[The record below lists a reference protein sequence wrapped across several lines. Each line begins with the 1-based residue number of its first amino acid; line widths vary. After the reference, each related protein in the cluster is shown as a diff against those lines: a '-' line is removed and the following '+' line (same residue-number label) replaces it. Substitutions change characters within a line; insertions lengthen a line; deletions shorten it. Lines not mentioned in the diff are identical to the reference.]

1 MDVVK
6 RIDELKKIIDNGKF
20 ETKYAGFSKVEVLLS
35 QHVLT
40 VCENIQ
46 EYGKYIAAKIT
57 FAYSDPKTGISTL
70 SETVIAKAGTPL
82 NEIKEKAFLSVIGS
96 KENIRESAL
105 TKTEVEN
112 TVKDTEDSEEKD
124 NVKNTE
130 NTEEITEETSTADVT
145 ETTEKMSETKKDNI
159 TEEKEEKEDND
170 VRDVTD
176 SAKEDIED
184 VLTDNASEM
193 FNKSL
198 PKDPLNEDFTGYE
211 KTEDDV
217 NGNVQNQEETEKET
231 SEKKTVAVETE
242 KETNI
247 TKSDVTETSKKEENE
262 KAKEIS
268 DYKPKELD
276 SIQKGEIDVLVK
288 HLSAN
293 KEDRKEVVKKFFQ
306 RLNYEKGLKKE
317 NAEEIT
323 EILVKESQ
331 RLANRYTE
339 ETVNLMFDEA
349 YKGLIPEETSENLLI
364 NIGNLKI
371 LAAATALAIT
381 EIVIHEMRWL

>member
-6 RIDELKKIIDNGKF
+6 RIEELKKIIDNGKF

-46 EYGKYIAAKIT
+46 GYGKDIAAKIT

-70 SETVIAKAGTPL
+70 SEMVIAKAGTPL
-82 NEIKEKAFLSVIGS
+82 QEIKEKAFLSVIGAL
-96 KENIRESAL
+96 KENPDVTAE
-105 TKTEVEN
+105 TKKEVEEPIQE
-112 TVKDTEDSEEKD
+112 TV
-124 NVKNTE
+124 
-130 NTEEITEETSTADVT
+130 EETVT
-145 ETTEKMSETKKDNI
+145 ETEEQTIIDDSENNEIK
-159 TEEKEEKEDND
+159 
-170 VRDVTD
+170 DVTD
-176 SAKEDIED
+176 SAKEEVEDNKNTENIED
-184 VLTDNASEM
+184 IITDNASEI
-193 FNKSL
+193 FDNKTL
-198 PKDPLNEDFTGYE
+198 PKNPLNEDFTGYE
-211 KTEDDV
+211 KTEDNV
-217 NGNVQNQEETEKET
+217 NDNVQNKEETKKET
-231 SEKKTVAVETE
+231 SDEKNVAVENQ
-242 KETNI
+242 KETHNI
-247 TKSDVTETSKKEENE
+247 KSDVTETSKKEENE
-262 KAKEIS
+262 NAKEIS

-293 KEDRKEVVKKFFQ
+293 KDDRKEVVKKFFQ

-349 YKGLIPEETSENLLI
+349 YRGLIPEETSENLLI

>member
-46 EYGKYIAAKIT
+46 EYGKDIAAKIT

-70 SETVIAKAGTPL
+70 SEMVIAKAGTPL
-82 NEIKEKAFLSVIGS
+82 QEIKEKAFLSVIGAL
-96 KENIRESAL
+96 KENPDVTAE
-105 TKTEVEN
+105 TKKE
-112 TVKDTEDSEEKD
+112 
-124 NVKNTE
+124 
-130 NTEEITEETSTADVT
+130 TEEPIQETVEETVT
-145 ETTEKMSETKKDNI
+145 ETEEQTIIDNSENNEIK
-159 TEEKEEKEDND
+159 
-170 VRDVTD
+170 DVTD
-176 SAKEDIED
+176 SAKEEVENNENIED

-193 FNKSL
+193 FDNKVL

-211 KTEDDV
+211 KTEDNV
-217 NGNVQNQEETEKET
+217 NDNVQNKETSDEKNVDDKTEKEINNT
-231 SEKKTVAVETE
+231 P
-242 KETNI
+242 
-247 TKSDVTETSKKEENE
+247 SDVTETSKKEENE
-262 KAKEIS
+262 NTKEIS

-293 KEDRKEVVKKFFQ
+293 KDDRKEVVKKFFQ

-349 YKGLIPEETSENLLI
+349 YRGLIPEETSENLLI

>member
-46 EYGKYIAAKIT
+46 EYGKDIAAKIT

-70 SETVIAKAGTPL
+70 SEMVIAKAGTPL
-82 NEIKEKAFLSVIGS
+82 QEIKEKAFLSVIGAL
-96 KENIRESAL
+96 KENPDVTAE
-105 TKTEVEN
+105 TKKE
-112 TVKDTEDSEEKD
+112 
-124 NVKNTE
+124 
-130 NTEEITEETSTADVT
+130 TEEPIQETVEETVT
-145 ETTEKMSETKKDNI
+145 ETEEQTIIDDSENNEIK
-159 TEEKEEKEDND
+159 
-170 VRDVTD
+170 DVTD
-176 SAKEDIED
+176 SAKEEVENNENIED

-193 FNKSL
+193 FDNKVL

-211 KTEDDV
+211 KTEDNV
-217 NGNVQNQEETEKET
+217 NDNVQNKETSDEKNVDDKTEKEINNT
-231 SEKKTVAVETE
+231 P
-242 KETNI
+242 
-247 TKSDVTETSKKEENE
+247 SDVTETSKKEENE
-262 KAKEIS
+262 NTKEIS

-293 KEDRKEVVKKFFQ
+293 KDDRKEVVKKFFQ

>member
-20 ETKYAGFSKVEVLLS
+20 ETKYDGFSKVEVLLS

-46 EYGKYIAAKIT
+46 EYGKDIAAKIT

-96 KENIRESAL
+96 KENIRETVS

-112 TVKDTEDSEEKD
+112 TVKDSEDTEEKD
-124 NVKNTE
+124 NIKTTGNTE
-130 NTEEITEETSTADVT
+130 KITEEMPTEDVT
-145 ETTEKMSETKKDNI
+145 ETTKKTSETKKDNI
-159 TEEKEEKEDND
+159 IEEKEDND

-176 SAKEDIED
+176 SAKEDVED

-193 FNKSL
+193 FNKTL

-217 NGNVQNQEETEKET
+217 NDNVQNQEETKKET

-242 KETNI
+242 KETNN

-349 YKGLIPEETSENLLI
+349 YKRLIPEETSENLLI

>member
-46 EYGKYIAAKIT
+46 EYGKDIAAKIT
-57 FAYSDPKTGISTL
+57 FAYSDPKTGISKL
-70 SETVIAKAGTPL
+70 SEMVIAKAGTPL
-82 NEIKEKAFLSVIGS
+82 NEIKEQAFLSVIGAL
-96 KENIRESAL
+96 KENTDITS
-105 TKTEVEN
+105 EN
-112 TVKDTEDSEEKD
+112 TNKNISEENKT
-124 NVKNTE
+124 VESEKETE
-130 NTEEITEETSTADVT
+130 KPIQETVEETITETEEQTIIDN
-145 ETTEKMSETKKDNI
+145 SENNEIK
-159 TEEKEEKEDND
+159 
-170 VRDVTD
+170 DVTD
-176 SAKEDIED
+176 SAKEEVENIEDVEDIED

-193 FNKSL
+193 FDNKVL

-211 KTEDDV
+211 KTEDNV
-217 NGNVQNQEETEKET
+217 NDNVQNKETSDEKNVDDKTEKEINNT
-231 SEKKTVAVETE
+231 P
-242 KETNI
+242 
-247 TKSDVTETSKKEENE
+247 SDVTETSKKEENE
-262 KAKEIS
+262 NTKEIL

-293 KEDRKEVVKKFFQ
+293 KDDRKEVVKKFFQ

>member
-46 EYGKYIAAKIT
+46 EYGKDIAAKIT

-112 TVKDTEDSEEKD
+112 TVKDIEDSEEKD

-130 NTEEITEETSTADVT
+130 NTEEITEKTSTADVT
-145 ETTEKMSETKKDNI
+145 ETTEKISETKKDNI
-159 TEEKEEKEDND
+159 TEEKEDND

-176 SAKEDIED
+176 SAKEDVED

-211 KTEDDV
+211 KSEDDV
-217 NGNVQNQEETEKET
+217 NGNVQNQEETKKEN

-247 TKSDVTETSKKEENE
+247 TKSNVTETSKKEENE

>member
-46 EYGKYIAAKIT
+46 EYGKDIAAKIT

-70 SETVIAKAGTPL
+70 SEMVIAKAGTPL
-82 NEIKEKAFLSVIGS
+82 QEIKEKAFLSVIGAL
-96 KENIRESAL
+96 KENPDVTAE
-105 TKTEVEN
+105 TKKE
-112 TVKDTEDSEEKD
+112 
-124 NVKNTE
+124 
-130 NTEEITEETSTADVT
+130 TEEPIQETVEETVT
-145 ETTEKMSETKKDNI
+145 ETEEQTIIDDSENNEIK
-159 TEEKEEKEDND
+159 
-170 VRDVTD
+170 DVTD
-176 SAKEDIED
+176 SAKEEVENNENIED

-193 FNKSL
+193 FDNKVL

-211 KTEDDV
+211 KTEDNV
-217 NGNVQNQEETEKET
+217 NDNVQNKETSDEKNVDDKTEKEINNT
-231 SEKKTVAVETE
+231 P
-242 KETNI
+242 
-247 TKSDVTETSKKEENE
+247 SDVTETSKKEENE
-262 KAKEIS
+262 NTKEIS

-293 KEDRKEVVKKFFQ
+293 KDYRKEVVKKFFQ

>member
-46 EYGKYIAAKIT
+46 GYGKDIAAKIT

-70 SETVIAKAGTPL
+70 SEMVIAKAGTPL
-82 NEIKEKAFLSVIGS
+82 NEIKEQAFLSVIGTL
-96 KENIRESAL
+96 KENTDITSENTNKNIEENKTVESEK
-105 TKTEVEN
+105 KTEKPIQE
-112 TVKDTEDSEEKD
+112 TV
-124 NVKNTE
+124 
-130 NTEEITEETSTADVT
+130 EETVT
-145 ETTEKMSETKKDNI
+145 ETEEQTIIDDSENNEIK
-159 TEEKEEKEDND
+159 
-170 VRDVTD
+170 DVTD
-176 SAKEDIED
+176 SAKEEFEDNKNDVEDIED

-193 FNKSL
+193 FDNKVL

-211 KTEDDV
+211 KTEDNV
-217 NGNVQNQEETEKET
+217 NDNVQNKEEAKKETSNEKNVDDKTEKEINNT
-231 SEKKTVAVETE
+231 P
-242 KETNI
+242 
-247 TKSDVTETSKKEENE
+247 SDVTETSKKEENE
-262 KAKEIS
+262 NAKEIS

-293 KEDRKEVVKKFFQ
+293 KDDRKEVVKKFFQ

-349 YKGLIPEETSENLLI
+349 YRGLIPEETSENLLI

>member
-46 EYGKYIAAKIT
+46 EYGKDIAAKIT

-70 SETVIAKAGTPL
+70 SEMVIAKAGTPL
-82 NEIKEKAFLSVIGS
+82 QEIKEKAFLSVIGAL
-96 KENIRESAL
+96 KENPDVTVE
-105 TKTEVEN
+105 TKKEVEEPIQETVEETVTETEEQTIIDDSENNEIKDITDSTKEEVEN
-112 TVKDTEDSEEKD
+112 NENIED
-124 NVKNTE
+124 V
-130 NTEEITEETSTADVT
+130 
-145 ETTEKMSETKKDNI
+145 
-159 TEEKEEKEDND
+159 
-170 VRDVTD
+170 
-176 SAKEDIED
+176 EDIED

-193 FNKSL
+193 FDNKVL

-211 KTEDDV
+211 KTEDNV
-217 NGNVQNQEETEKET
+217 NDNVQNKEEAKKETSNEKNVDDKTEKEINNT
-231 SEKKTVAVETE
+231 P
-242 KETNI
+242 
-247 TKSDVTETSKKEENE
+247 SDVTETSKKEENE
-262 KAKEIS
+262 NAKEIS

-293 KEDRKEVVKKFFQ
+293 KDDRKEVVKKFFQ

-349 YKGLIPEETSENLLI
+349 YRGLIPEETSENLLI

>member
-46 EYGKYIAAKIT
+46 GYGKDIAAKIT

-96 KENIRESAL
+96 KENIREIAL

-124 NVKNTE
+124 NIKTTD
-130 NTEEITEETSTADVT
+130 NTEEIPTADVT

-159 TEEKEEKEDND
+159 IEEKEDND

-176 SAKEDIED
+176 SAKEDVED

-211 KTEDDV
+211 KSEDDV

-231 SEKKTVAVETE
+231 SEKKNVAVETE
-242 KETNI
+242 KETNN

-306 RLNYEKGLKKE
+306 RLKYEKGLKKE

>member
-46 EYGKYIAAKIT
+46 GYGKDIAAKIT

-70 SETVIAKAGTPL
+70 SEMVIAKAGTPL
-82 NEIKEKAFLSVIGS
+82 QEIKEKAFLSVIGAL
-96 KENIRESAL
+96 KENPDVTS
-105 TKTEVEN
+105 EN
-112 TVKDTEDSEEKD
+112 TNKNISEENKTAET
-124 NVKNTE
+124 KKE
-130 NTEEITEETSTADVT
+130 TEEPIQETVEETVT
-145 ETTEKMSETKKDNI
+145 ETEEQTIIDDSENNEIK
-159 TEEKEEKEDND
+159 
-170 VRDVTD
+170 DVTD
-176 SAKEDIED
+176 SAKEEFEDNKNDVEDIED

-193 FNKSL
+193 FDNKVL

-211 KTEDDV
+211 KTED
-217 NGNVQNQEETEKET
+217 NGNDNIKTKEVTKKETSDEKNVDDKTEKEINNT
-231 SEKKTVAVETE
+231 P
-242 KETNI
+242 
-247 TKSDVTETSKKEENE
+247 SDVTETSKKEENE

-293 KEDRKEVVKKFFQ
+293 KDDRKEVVKKFFQ

>member
-46 EYGKYIAAKIT
+46 GYGKDIAAKIT

-70 SETVIAKAGTPL
+70 SEMVIAKAGTPL
-82 NEIKEKAFLSVIGS
+82 QEIKEKAFLSVIGAL
-96 KENIRESAL
+96 KENPDVTS
-105 TKTEVEN
+105 EN
-112 TVKDTEDSEEKD
+112 TNKNISEENKTAET
-124 NVKNTE
+124 KKE
-130 NTEEITEETSTADVT
+130 TEEPIQETVEETVT
-145 ETTEKMSETKKDNI
+145 ETEEQTIIDNSENNEIK
-159 TEEKEEKEDND
+159 
-170 VRDVTD
+170 DVTD
-176 SAKEDIED
+176 SAKEEVENNENIEDVEDIED

-193 FNKSL
+193 FDNKTL
-198 PKDPLNEDFTGYE
+198 PKNPLNEDFTGYE
-211 KTEDDV
+211 KTEDNV
-217 NGNVQNQEETEKET
+217 NDNVQNKEETKKET
-231 SEKKTVAVETE
+231 SDEKNVDDKIE
-242 KETNI
+242 KEINNI
-247 TKSDVTETSKKEENE
+247 SSDVTETSKKEENE
-262 KAKEIS
+262 NTKEIS

-293 KEDRKEVVKKFFQ
+293 KDDRKEVAKKFFQ

>member
-1 MDVVK
+1 MDIVK
-6 RIDELKKIIDNGKF
+6 RIDDLKKIIDNGKF

-46 EYGKYIAAKIT
+46 EYGKDIAAKIT

-70 SETVIAKAGTPL
+70 SEMVIAKAGTPL
-82 NEIKEKAFLSVIGS
+82 QEIKEKAFLSVIGAL
-96 KENIRESAL
+96 KEKPDVTS
-105 TKTEVEN
+105 EN
-112 TVKDTEDSEEKD
+112 TNKNISEENKTAET
-124 NVKNTE
+124 KKE
-130 NTEEITEETSTADVT
+130 TEEPIQETVEETVT
-145 ETTEKMSETKKDNI
+145 ETEEQTIIDNSENNEIK
-159 TEEKEEKEDND
+159 
-170 VRDVTD
+170 DVTD
-176 SAKEDIED
+176 SAKEEVENNENIEDVEDIED

-193 FNKSL
+193 FDNKTL
-198 PKDPLNEDFTGYE
+198 PKNPLNEDFTGYE
-211 KTEDDV
+211 KTEDNV
-217 NGNVQNQEETEKET
+217 NDNVQNKEETKKET
-231 SEKKTVAVETE
+231 SDEKNVDDKIE
-242 KETNI
+242 KEINNI
-247 TKSDVTETSKKEENE
+247 SSDVTETSKKEENE
-262 KAKEIS
+262 NTKEIS

-293 KEDRKEVVKKFFQ
+293 KDDRKEVVKKFFQ

>member
-40 VCENIQ
+40 VCEKIQ
-46 EYGKYIAAKIT
+46 EYGKDIAAKIT

-70 SETVIAKAGTPL
+70 SEMVIAKAGTPL
-82 NEIKEKAFLSVIGS
+82 QEIKEKAFLSVIGTL
-96 KENIRESAL
+96 KENTDITS
-105 TKTEVEN
+105 EN
-112 TVKDTEDSEEKD
+112 TNKNISEENKT
-124 NVKNTE
+124 VESEKETE
-130 NTEEITEETSTADVT
+130 KPIQETVEETVT
-145 ETTEKMSETKKDNI
+145 ETEEQTIIDNFENNEI
-159 TEEKEEKEDND
+159 K
-170 VRDVTD
+170 DVTD
-176 SAKEDIED
+176 SAKEEVENNENIEDVEDIED

-193 FNKSL
+193 FDNKVL

-211 KTEDDV
+211 KTEDNV
-217 NGNVQNQEETEKET
+217 NDNVQNKETSDEKNVDDKTEKEINNT
-231 SEKKTVAVETE
+231 P
-242 KETNI
+242 
-247 TKSDVTETSKKEENE
+247 SDVTETSKKEENE
-262 KAKEIS
+262 NTKEIS

-293 KEDRKEVVKKFFQ
+293 KDDRKEVVKKFFQ

>member
-40 VCENIQ
+40 VCESIQ
-46 EYGKYIAAKIT
+46 EYGKDIAAKIT

-70 SETVIAKAGTPL
+70 SEMVIAKAGTPL
-82 NEIKEKAFLSVIGS
+82 QEIKEKAFLSVIGAL
-96 KENIRESAL
+96 KENPDVTAE
-105 TKTEVEN
+105 TKKE
-112 TVKDTEDSEEKD
+112 
-124 NVKNTE
+124 
-130 NTEEITEETSTADVT
+130 TEEPIQETVEETVT
-145 ETTEKMSETKKDNI
+145 ETEEQTIIDNSENNEIK
-159 TEEKEEKEDND
+159 
-170 VRDVTD
+170 DVTD
-176 SAKEDIED
+176 SAKEEVEDNKNDVEDIED

-193 FNKSL
+193 FDNKVL

-211 KTEDDV
+211 KTED
-217 NGNVQNQEETEKET
+217 NGNDNIKTKEVTKKETSDEKNVDDKTEKEINNT
-231 SEKKTVAVETE
+231 P
-242 KETNI
+242 
-247 TKSDVTETSKKEENE
+247 SDVTETSKKEENE
-262 KAKEIS
+262 KVKEIS

-293 KEDRKEVVKKFFQ
+293 KDDRKEVVKKFFQ

-349 YKGLIPEETSENLLI
+349 YRGLIPEETSENLLI

>member
-20 ETKYAGFSKVEVLLS
+20 ETKYDGFSKVEVLLS

-46 EYGKYIAAKIT
+46 EYGKDIAAKIT

-96 KENIRESAL
+96 KENIRETAL

-124 NVKNTE
+124 NIKTTD
-130 NTEEITEETSTADVT
+130 NTEEIPTADVT

-159 TEEKEEKEDND
+159 IEEKEDND

-176 SAKEDIED
+176 SAKEDVED

-193 FNKSL
+193 FNKTL

-217 NGNVQNQEETEKET
+217 NGNVQNQEETKKET

-242 KETNI
+242 KETNN
-247 TKSDVTETSKKEENE
+247 TKSDVTKTSKKEENE
-262 KAKEIS
+262 KTKEIS

>member
-40 VCENIQ
+40 VCESIQ
-46 EYGKYIAAKIT
+46 EYGKDIAAKIT

-70 SETVIAKAGTPL
+70 SEMVIAKAGTPL
-82 NEIKEKAFLSVIGS
+82 NEIKENAFFSVIGAL
-96 KENIRESAL
+96 KENTDVNS
-105 TKTEVEN
+105 EN
-112 TVKDTEDSEEKD
+112 TNENISDKNKTPESEKETEKP
-124 NVKNTE
+124 
-130 NTEEITEETSTADVT
+130 IQETVDETVT
-145 ETTEKMSETKKDNI
+145 ETEEQTIIDDSENNEIK
-159 TEEKEEKEDND
+159 
-170 VRDVTD
+170 DVTD
-176 SAKEDIED
+176 SAKEEFEDNKNDVEDIED

-193 FNKSL
+193 FNKTL

-211 KTEDDV
+211 KTED
-217 NGNVQNQEETEKET
+217 NGNDNIKTKEVTKKET
-231 SEKKTVAVETE
+231 SDETNVDDNTE
-242 KETNI
+242 KETNN

-262 KAKEIS
+262 KTKEIS

-293 KEDRKEVVKKFFQ
+293 KDDRKEVVKKFFQ

>member
-46 EYGKYIAAKIT
+46 EYGKDIAAKIT

-70 SETVIAKAGTPL
+70 SEMVIAKAGTPL
-82 NEIKEKAFLSVIGS
+82 QEIKEKAFLSVIGAL
-96 KENIRESAL
+96 KENPDVTAE
-105 TKTEVEN
+105 TKKE
-112 TVKDTEDSEEKD
+112 
-124 NVKNTE
+124 
-130 NTEEITEETSTADVT
+130 TEEPIQETVEETVT
-145 ETTEKMSETKKDNI
+145 ETEEQTIIDNSENNEIK
-159 TEEKEEKEDND
+159 
-170 VRDVTD
+170 DVTD
-176 SAKEDIED
+176 SAKEEVENNENIED

-193 FNKSL
+193 FDNKVL

-211 KTEDDV
+211 KTEDNV
-217 NGNVQNQEETEKET
+217 NDNVQNKETSDEKNVDDKTEKEINNT
-231 SEKKTVAVETE
+231 P
-242 KETNI
+242 
-247 TKSDVTETSKKEENE
+247 SDVTETSKKEENE
-262 KAKEIS
+262 NTKEIS

-293 KEDRKEVVKKFFQ
+293 KDDRKEVVKKFFQ

>member
-35 QHVLT
+35 QHVLI
-40 VCENIQ
+40 VCETIQ
-46 EYGKYIAAKIT
+46 EYGKDIAAKIT

-70 SETVIAKAGTPL
+70 SEMVIAKAGTPL
-82 NEIKEKAFLSVIGS
+82 NEIKEQAFLSVIGAL
-96 KENIRESAL
+96 KENTDITS
-105 TKTEVEN
+105 KN
-112 TVKDTEDSEEKD
+112 TNKNISEENKT
-124 NVKNTE
+124 VESEKETE
-130 NTEEITEETSTADVT
+130 KPIQETVEETVT
-145 ETTEKMSETKKDNI
+145 ETEEQTIIDDSENNEIK
-159 TEEKEEKEDND
+159 
-170 VRDVTD
+170 DVTD
-176 SAKEDIED
+176 SAKEEVENIEDVEDIED

-193 FNKSL
+193 FDNKVL

-211 KTEDDV
+211 KTEDNV
-217 NGNVQNQEETEKET
+217 NDNDNVQNKEEPKKETSDEKNVDDKTEKEINNT
-231 SEKKTVAVETE
+231 P
-242 KETNI
+242 
-247 TKSDVTETSKKEENE
+247 SDVTETSKKEENE
-262 KAKEIS
+262 NTKEIS

-293 KEDRKEVVKKFFQ
+293 KDDRKEVVKKFFQ

>member
-46 EYGKYIAAKIT
+46 GYGKDIVAKIT

-70 SETVIAKAGTPL
+70 SEMVIAKAGTPL
-82 NEIKEKAFLSVIGS
+82 QEIKEKAFLSVIGAL
-96 KENIRESAL
+96 KENPDVTS
-105 TKTEVEN
+105 EN
-112 TVKDTEDSEEKD
+112 TNKNISEENKTAET
-124 NVKNTE
+124 KKE
-130 NTEEITEETSTADVT
+130 TEEPIQETVEETVT
-145 ETTEKMSETKKDNI
+145 ETEEQTIIDNSENNEIK
-159 TEEKEEKEDND
+159 
-170 VRDVTD
+170 DVTD
-176 SAKEDIED
+176 SAKEEVENNENIEDVEDIED

-193 FNKSL
+193 FDNKTL
-198 PKDPLNEDFTGYE
+198 PKNPLNEDFTGYE
-211 KTEDDV
+211 KTEDNV
-217 NGNVQNQEETEKET
+217 NDNVQNKEETKKET
-231 SEKKTVAVETE
+231 SDEKNVDDKIE
-242 KETNI
+242 KEINNI
-247 TKSDVTETSKKEENE
+247 SSDVTETSKKEENE
-262 KAKEIS
+262 NTKEIS

-293 KEDRKEVVKKFFQ
+293 KDDRKEVVKKFFQ
-306 RLNYEKGLKKE
+306 SLNYEKGLKKE

>member
-46 EYGKYIAAKIT
+46 GYGKDIAAKIT

-70 SETVIAKAGTPL
+70 SEMVIAKAGTPL
-82 NEIKEKAFLSVIGS
+82 QEIKEKAFLSVIGAL
-96 KENIRESAL
+96 KENPDVTS
-105 TKTEVEN
+105 EN
-112 TVKDTEDSEEKD
+112 TNKNISEENK
-124 NVKNTE
+124 
-130 NTEEITEETSTADVT
+130 TA
-145 ETTEKMSETKKDNI
+145 ETKKE
-159 TEEKEEKEDND
+159 TEEPIQETVEETETEEQTIIDNSENNEIK
-170 VRDVTD
+170 DVTD
-176 SAKEDIED
+176 SAKEEVENNENIEDVEDIED

-193 FNKSL
+193 FDNKTL
-198 PKDPLNEDFTGYE
+198 PKNPLNEDFTGYE
-211 KTEDDV
+211 KTEDNV
-217 NGNVQNQEETEKET
+217 NDNVQNKEETKKET
-231 SEKKTVAVETE
+231 SDEKNVDDKIE
-242 KETNI
+242 KEINNI
-247 TKSDVTETSKKEENE
+247 SSDVTETSKKEENE
-262 KAKEIS
+262 NTKEIS

-293 KEDRKEVVKKFFQ
+293 KDDRKEVVKKFFQ

>member
-40 VCENIQ
+40 VCESIQ
-46 EYGKYIAAKIT
+46 EYGKDIAAKIT
-57 FAYSDPKTGISTL
+57 FAYSDPKTGISKL
-70 SETVIAKAGTPL
+70 SETIIAKAGTPL
-82 NEIKEKAFLSVIGS
+82 QEIKEKAFLSVIGAL
-96 KENIRESAL
+96 KENPDVTAE
-105 TKTEVEN
+105 TKKE
-112 TVKDTEDSEEKD
+112 
-124 NVKNTE
+124 
-130 NTEEITEETSTADVT
+130 TEEPIQETVEETVT
-145 ETTEKMSETKKDNI
+145 ETEEQTIIDDSENNEIKDI
-159 TEEKEEKEDND
+159 
-170 VRDVTD
+170 TD
-176 SAKEDIED
+176 SAKEEVEDNKNTENIED
-184 VLTDNASEM
+184 IITDNASEM
-193 FNKSL
+193 FDNKVL

-211 KTEDDV
+211 KSEDDV
-217 NGNVQNQEETEKET
+217 NGNAQNQEVTKKETSDEKNVDDKTEKEINNT
-231 SEKKTVAVETE
+231 P
-242 KETNI
+242 
-247 TKSDVTETSKKEENE
+247 SDVTETSKKEENE
-262 KAKEIS
+262 NAKEIS

-293 KEDRKEVVKKFFQ
+293 KDDRKEVVKKFFQ

-349 YKGLIPEETSENLLI
+349 YRGLIPEETSENLLI

>member
-1 MDVVK
+1 MDIVK
-6 RIDELKKIIDNGKF
+6 RIDDLKKIIESGKF

-46 EYGKYIAAKIT
+46 GYGKDIAAKIT

-70 SETVIAKAGTPL
+70 SEMVIAKAGTPL
-82 NEIKEKAFLSVIGS
+82 QEIKEKAFLSVIGAL
-96 KENIRESAL
+96 KENPDVTS
-105 TKTEVEN
+105 EN
-112 TVKDTEDSEEKD
+112 TNKNISEENKTAETKKET
-124 NVKNTE
+124 VEPIQETV
-130 NTEEITEETSTADVT
+130 EETVT
-145 ETTEKMSETKKDNI
+145 ETEEQTIIDNSENNEIK
-159 TEEKEEKEDND
+159 
-170 VRDVTD
+170 DVTD
-176 SAKEDIED
+176 SAKEEVENNENIKDVEDII
-184 VLTDNASEM
+184 TDNASEI
-193 FNKSL
+193 FDNKVL

-211 KTEDDV
+211 KTEDNV
-217 NGNVQNQEETEKET
+217 NDNVQNKETSDEKNVDDKTEKEINNT
-231 SEKKTVAVETE
+231 P
-242 KETNI
+242 
-247 TKSDVTETSKKEENE
+247 SDVTETSKKEENE
-262 KAKEIS
+262 NTKEIS

-293 KEDRKEVVKKFFQ
+293 KDDRKEVVKKFFQ

-349 YKGLIPEETSENLLI
+349 YRGLIPEETSENLLI

>member
-40 VCENIQ
+40 VCEKIQ
-46 EYGKYIAAKIT
+46 EYGKDIAAKIT

-70 SETVIAKAGTPL
+70 SEMVIAKAGTPL
-82 NEIKEKAFLSVIGS
+82 NEIKEQAFLSVIGAL
-96 KENIRESAL
+96 KENTDITS
-105 TKTEVEN
+105 EN
-112 TVKDTEDSEEKD
+112 TNKNISEENKT
-124 NVKNTE
+124 VESEKETE
-130 NTEEITEETSTADVT
+130 KPIQETVEETVT
-145 ETTEKMSETKKDNI
+145 ETEEQTIIDDSENNEIK
-159 TEEKEEKEDND
+159 
-170 VRDVTD
+170 DVTD
-176 SAKEDIED
+176 SAKKEVENNENIEDVEDVED
-184 VLTDNASEM
+184 VLTNNASEM
-193 FNKSL
+193 FDNKVL

-211 KTEDDV
+211 KTED
-217 NGNVQNQEETEKET
+217 NGNDNIKTKEVTKKETSDEKNVDDNTEKEINNT
-231 SEKKTVAVETE
+231 P
-242 KETNI
+242 
-247 TKSDVTETSKKEENE
+247 SDVTETSKKEENE

-293 KEDRKEVVKKFFQ
+293 KDDRKEVVKKFFQ

>member
-46 EYGKYIAAKIT
+46 GYGKDIVAKIT

-70 SETVIAKAGTPL
+70 SEMVIAKAGTPL
-82 NEIKEKAFLSVIGS
+82 QEIKEKAFLSVIGAL
-96 KENIRESAL
+96 KENPDVTS
-105 TKTEVEN
+105 EN
-112 TVKDTEDSEEKD
+112 TNKNISEENKTAET
-124 NVKNTE
+124 KKE
-130 NTEEITEETSTADVT
+130 TEEPIQETVEETVT
-145 ETTEKMSETKKDNI
+145 ETEEQTIIDNSENNEIK
-159 TEEKEEKEDND
+159 
-170 VRDVTD
+170 DVTD
-176 SAKEDIED
+176 SAKEEVENNENIEDVEDIED

-193 FNKSL
+193 FDNKTL
-198 PKDPLNEDFTGYE
+198 PKNPLNEDFTGYE
-211 KTEDDV
+211 KTEDNV
-217 NGNVQNQEETEKET
+217 NDNVQNKEETKKET
-231 SEKKTVAVETE
+231 SDEKNVDDKIE
-242 KETNI
+242 KEINNI
-247 TKSDVTETSKKEENE
+247 SSDVTETSKKEENE
-262 KAKEIS
+262 NTKEIS

-293 KEDRKEVVKKFFQ
+293 KDDRKEVVKKFFQ

>member
-46 EYGKYIAAKIT
+46 GYGKDIAAKIT

-70 SETVIAKAGTPL
+70 SEMVIAKAGTPL
-82 NEIKEKAFLSVIGS
+82 NEIKEQAFLSVIGAL
-96 KENIRESAL
+96 KENTDITS
-105 TKTEVEN
+105 EN
-112 TVKDTEDSEEKD
+112 TNKNISEENKT
-124 NVKNTE
+124 VESEKETE
-130 NTEEITEETSTADVT
+130 KPIQETVEETVT
-145 ETTEKMSETKKDNI
+145 ETEEQTIIDDSENNEIK
-159 TEEKEEKEDND
+159 
-170 VRDVTD
+170 DVTD
-176 SAKEDIED
+176 SAKEEVENNENIEDVEDVEDIED

-193 FNKSL
+193 FDNKVL

-211 KTEDDV
+211 KTED
-217 NGNVQNQEETEKET
+217 NGNDNIKTKEVTKKET
-231 SEKKTVAVETE
+231 SDEKNVDDNTE
-242 KETNI
+242 KETNN

-293 KEDRKEVVKKFFQ
+293 KDDRKEVVKKFFQ

>member
-46 EYGKYIAAKIT
+46 EYGKDIAAKIT

-82 NEIKEKAFLSVIGS
+82 NEIKEQAFLSVIGS
-96 KENIRESAL
+96 KENIRETAL

-124 NVKNTE
+124 NIKTTGNTE
-130 NTEEITEETSTADVT
+130 KITEEMPTEDVT
-145 ETTEKMSETKKDNI
+145 ETTEKTSETKKDNI
-159 TEEKEEKEDND
+159 IEEKEDND

-176 SAKEDIED
+176 SAKEDVED

-211 KTEDDV
+211 KSEDDV
-217 NGNVQNQEETEKET
+217 NDNVQNQEETEKEN
-231 SEKKTVAVETE
+231 SEKKIVAVETE
-242 KETNI
+242 KETNN

>member
-46 EYGKYIAAKIT
+46 GYGKDIVAKIT

-70 SETVIAKAGTPL
+70 SEMVIAKAGTPL
-82 NEIKEKAFLSVIGS
+82 QEIKEKAFLSVIGAL
-96 KENIRESAL
+96 KENPDVTS
-105 TKTEVEN
+105 EN
-112 TVKDTEDSEEKD
+112 TNKNISEENKTAET
-124 NVKNTE
+124 KKE
-130 NTEEITEETSTADVT
+130 TEEPIQETVEETVT
-145 ETTEKMSETKKDNI
+145 ETAEQTIIDNSENNEIK
-159 TEEKEEKEDND
+159 
-170 VRDVTD
+170 DVTD
-176 SAKEDIED
+176 SAKEEVENNENIEDVEDIED

-193 FNKSL
+193 FDNKTL
-198 PKDPLNEDFTGYE
+198 PKNPLNEDFTGYE
-211 KTEDDV
+211 KTEDNV
-217 NGNVQNQEETEKET
+217 NDNVQNKEETKKET
-231 SEKKTVAVETE
+231 SDEKNVDDKIE
-242 KETNI
+242 KEINNI
-247 TKSDVTETSKKEENE
+247 SSDVTETSKKEENE
-262 KAKEIS
+262 NTKEIS

-293 KEDRKEVVKKFFQ
+293 KDDRKEVVKKFFQ

>member
-46 EYGKYIAAKIT
+46 EYGKDIAAKIT

-96 KENIRESAL
+96 KENIRETVS

-112 TVKDTEDSEEKD
+112 TVKDSEDTEEKD
-124 NVKNTE
+124 NIKTTGNTE
-130 NTEEITEETSTADVT
+130 KITEEMPTEDVT
-145 ETTEKMSETKKDNI
+145 ETTEKTSETKKDNI
-159 TEEKEEKEDND
+159 IEEKEDND

-176 SAKEDIED
+176 SAKEDVED

-211 KTEDDV
+211 KSEDDV

-231 SEKKTVAVETE
+231 SEKKNVAVETE
-242 KETNI
+242 KETNN

>member
-46 EYGKYIAAKIT
+46 EYGKDIAAKIT

-82 NEIKEKAFLSVIGS
+82 NEIKEKAFLSVICS
-96 KENIRESAL
+96 KENIRETVS

-112 TVKDTEDSEEKD
+112 TVKDSEDTEEKD
-124 NVKNTE
+124 NIKTTGNTE
-130 NTEEITEETSTADVT
+130 KITKEMPTEDVT
-145 ETTEKMSETKKDNI
+145 ETTEKTSETKKDNI
-159 TEEKEEKEDND
+159 IEEKEDND

-176 SAKEDIED
+176 SAKEDVED

-211 KTEDDV
+211 KIEDDV
-217 NGNVQNQEETEKET
+217 NDNVQNQEETEKEN
-231 SEKKTVAVETE
+231 SEKKIVTVETE
-242 KETNI
+242 KETNN

>member
-46 EYGKYIAAKIT
+46 EYGKDIAAKIT

-70 SETVIAKAGTPL
+70 SEMVIAKAGTPL
-82 NEIKEKAFLSVIGS
+82 QEIKEKAFLSVIGAL
-96 KENIRESAL
+96 KENPDVTVE
-105 TKTEVEN
+105 TKKEVEEPIQE
-112 TVKDTEDSEEKD
+112 TV
-124 NVKNTE
+124 
-130 NTEEITEETSTADVT
+130 EETVT
-145 ETTEKMSETKKDNI
+145 ETEEHTIITDNP
-159 TEEKEEKEDND
+159 ESNDNAEIK
-170 VRDVTD
+170 DVTD
-176 SAKEDIED
+176 SAKEEVEDNKNTENIED
-184 VLTDNASEM
+184 IITDNASEI
-193 FNKSL
+193 FDNKTL
-198 PKDPLNEDFTGYE
+198 PKNPLNEDFTGYE
-211 KTEDDV
+211 KTEDNV
-217 NGNVQNQEETEKET
+217 NDNVQNKEETKKET
-231 SEKKTVAVETE
+231 SDEKNVDDKIE
-242 KETNI
+242 KEINNI
-247 TKSDVTETSKKEENE
+247 SSDVTETSKKEENE
-262 KAKEIS
+262 NTKEIS

-293 KEDRKEVVKKFFQ
+293 KDDRKEVVKKFFQ

>member
-46 EYGKYIAAKIT
+46 EYGKDIAAKIT

-70 SETVIAKAGTPL
+70 SEMVIAKAGTPL
-82 NEIKEKAFLSVIGS
+82 QEIKEKAFLSVIGAL
-96 KENIRESAL
+96 KENPDVTAE
-105 TKTEVEN
+105 TKKE
-112 TVKDTEDSEEKD
+112 
-124 NVKNTE
+124 
-130 NTEEITEETSTADVT
+130 TEEPIQETVEETVT
-145 ETTEKMSETKKDNI
+145 ETEEQTIIDNAENNEI
-159 TEEKEEKEDND
+159 K
-170 VRDVTD
+170 DVTD
-176 SAKEDIED
+176 SAKEEVENNENIED

-193 FNKSL
+193 FDNKVL

-211 KTEDDV
+211 KTEDNV
-217 NGNVQNQEETEKET
+217 NDNVQNKETSDEKNVDDKTEKEINNT
-231 SEKKTVAVETE
+231 P
-242 KETNI
+242 
-247 TKSDVTETSKKEENE
+247 SDVTETSKKEENE
-262 KAKEIS
+262 NTKEIS

-293 KEDRKEVVKKFFQ
+293 KDDRKEVVKKFFQ

-349 YKGLIPEETSENLLI
+349 YRGLIPEETSENLLI
-364 NIGNLKI
+364 NIENLKI

>member
-40 VCENIQ
+40 VCEKIQ
-46 EYGKYIAAKIT
+46 EYGKDIAAKIT

-70 SETVIAKAGTPL
+70 SEMVIAKAGTPL
-82 NEIKEKAFLSVIGS
+82 NEIKEQAFLSVIGAL
-96 KENIRESAL
+96 KENTDITS
-105 TKTEVEN
+105 EN
-112 TVKDTEDSEEKD
+112 TNKNISEENKT
-124 NVKNTE
+124 VESEKETE
-130 NTEEITEETSTADVT
+130 KPIQETVEETVT
-145 ETTEKMSETKKDNI
+145 ETEEQTIIDDSENNEIK
-159 TEEKEEKEDND
+159 
-170 VRDVTD
+170 DVTD
-176 SAKEDIED
+176 SAKEEVENNENIEDVEDVED
-184 VLTDNASEM
+184 VLTNNASEM
-193 FNKSL
+193 FDNKVL

-211 KTEDDV
+211 KTED
-217 NGNVQNQEETEKET
+217 NGNDNIKTKEVTKKETSDEKNVDDNTEKEINNT
-231 SEKKTVAVETE
+231 P
-242 KETNI
+242 
-247 TKSDVTETSKKEENE
+247 SDVTETSKKEENE

-293 KEDRKEVVKKFFQ
+293 KDDRKEAVKKFFQ

>member
-46 EYGKYIAAKIT
+46 GYGKDIAAKIT

-70 SETVIAKAGTPL
+70 SEMVIAKAGTPL
-82 NEIKEKAFLSVIGS
+82 NEIKEQAFLSVIGVL
-96 KENIRESAL
+96 KENTDITS
-105 TKTEVEN
+105 EN
-112 TVKDTEDSEEKD
+112 TNKNISEENKT
-124 NVKNTE
+124 VESEKE
-130 NTEEITEETSTADVT
+130 TEEPIQETVEETEEQTIIDN
-145 ETTEKMSETKKDNI
+145 SENNEIK
-159 TEEKEEKEDND
+159 
-170 VRDVTD
+170 DVTD
-176 SAKEDIED
+176 SAKEEVENNENIEDVEDIED

-193 FNKSL
+193 FDNKVL

-211 KTEDDV
+211 KTEDNV
-217 NGNVQNQEETEKET
+217 NDNVQNKEETKKET
-231 SEKKTVAVETE
+231 SDEKNVDDKIE
-242 KETNI
+242 KEINNI
-247 TKSDVTETSKKEENE
+247 SSDVTETSKKEENE
-262 KAKEIS
+262 NTKEIS

-293 KEDRKEVVKKFFQ
+293 KDDRKEVVKKFFQ

>member
-40 VCENIQ
+40 VCESIQ
-46 EYGKYIAAKIT
+46 EYGKDIAAKIT

-70 SETVIAKAGTPL
+70 SEMVIAKAGTPL
-82 NEIKEKAFLSVIGS
+82 NEIKENAFFSVIGAL
-96 KENIRESAL
+96 KENTDVNS
-105 TKTEVEN
+105 EN
-112 TVKDTEDSEEKD
+112 TNENISDKNKTPESEKETEKQIQET
-124 NVKNTE
+124 V
-130 NTEEITEETSTADVT
+130 EETVT
-145 ETTEKMSETKKDNI
+145 ETEEQTIIDDSENNEIK
-159 TEEKEEKEDND
+159 
-170 VRDVTD
+170 DVTD
-176 SAKEDIED
+176 SAKEEFEDNKNDIEGIED

-193 FNKSL
+193 FDNKVL

-211 KTEDDV
+211 KTED
-217 NGNVQNQEETEKET
+217 NGNDNIKTKEVTKKET
-231 SEKKTVAVETE
+231 SDEKNVDDNTE
-242 KETNI
+242 KETNN

-293 KEDRKEVVKKFFQ
+293 KDDRKEVVKKFFQ

-339 ETVNLMFDEA
+339 ETVTLMFDEA

>member
-46 EYGKYIAAKIT
+46 EYGKDIAAKIT

-96 KENIRESAL
+96 KENIRETVS

-112 TVKDTEDSEEKD
+112 TVKDSEDTEEKD
-124 NVKNTE
+124 NIKTTGNTE
-130 NTEEITEETSTADVT
+130 KITKEMPTEDVT
-145 ETTEKMSETKKDNI
+145 ETTEKTSETKKDNI
-159 TEEKEEKEDND
+159 IEEKEDND

-176 SAKEDIED
+176 SAKEDVED

-211 KTEDDV
+211 KIEDDV
-217 NGNVQNQEETEKET
+217 NDNVQNQEETEKEN
-231 SEKKTVAVETE
+231 SEKKIVAVETE
-242 KETNI
+242 KETNN
-247 TKSDVTETSKKEENE
+247 TKPDVTETSKKEENE

>member
-1 MDVVK
+1 MDIVK
-6 RIDELKKIIDNGKF
+6 RIDDLKKIIESGKF
-20 ETKYAGFSKVEVLLS
+20 DTKYAGFSKVEVLLS

-40 VCENIQ
+40 VCESIQ
-46 EYGKYIAAKIT
+46 EYGKDIAAKIT
-57 FAYSDPKTGISTL
+57 FAYSDPKTGISKL
-70 SETVIAKAGTPL
+70 SEMVIAKAGTPL
-82 NEIKEKAFLSVIGS
+82 QEIKEKAFLSVIGAL
-96 KENIRESAL
+96 KENTDVTVE
-105 TKTEVEN
+105 TKKEVE
-112 TVKDTEDSEEKD
+112 EP
-124 NVKNTE
+124 
-130 NTEEITEETSTADVT
+130 IQETVT
-145 ETTEKMSETKKDNI
+145 ETEEHTIITDNP
-159 TEEKEEKEDND
+159 ESNDNAEIK
-170 VRDVTD
+170 DVTD
-176 SAKEDIED
+176 SAKEEVEDNKNTED
-184 VLTDNASEM
+184 VEDIITDNASEI
-193 FNKSL
+193 FDNKTL
-198 PKDPLNEDFTGYE
+198 PKNPLNEDFTGYE
-211 KTEDDV
+211 KSEDDV
-217 NGNVQNQEETEKET
+217 NGNAQNQEETKKET
-231 SEKKTVAVETE
+231 SDEKNVTVENQ
-242 KETNI
+242 KEIHN

-262 KAKEIS
+262 NTKEIS

-293 KEDRKEVVKKFFQ
+293 KDDRKEVVKKFFQ

-349 YKGLIPEETSENLLI
+349 YRGLIPEETSENLLI

>member
-46 EYGKYIAAKIT
+46 GYGKDIAAKIT

-70 SETVIAKAGTPL
+70 SEMVIAKAGTPL
-82 NEIKEKAFLSVIGS
+82 NEIKEQAFLSVIGTL
-96 KENIRESAL
+96 KENTDITSENTNKNIEENKTVESEK
-105 TKTEVEN
+105 KTEKPIQE
-112 TVKDTEDSEEKD
+112 TV
-124 NVKNTE
+124 
-130 NTEEITEETSTADVT
+130 EETVT
-145 ETTEKMSETKKDNI
+145 ETEEQTIIDDSENNEIK
-159 TEEKEEKEDND
+159 
-170 VRDVTD
+170 DVTD
-176 SAKEDIED
+176 SAKEEFEDNKNDVEDIED

-193 FNKSL
+193 FDNKVL

-211 KTEDDV
+211 KTED
-217 NGNVQNQEETEKET
+217 NGNDNIKTKEVTKKETSDEKNVDDNTEKEINNT
-231 SEKKTVAVETE
+231 P
-242 KETNI
+242 
-247 TKSDVTETSKKEENE
+247 SDVTETSKKEENE

-293 KEDRKEVVKKFFQ
+293 KDDRKEVVKKFFQ

>member
-46 EYGKYIAAKIT
+46 GYGKDIAAKIT

-70 SETVIAKAGTPL
+70 SEMVIAKAGTPL
-82 NEIKEKAFLSVIGS
+82 NEIKENAFLSVIGAL
-96 KENIRESAL
+96 KENTDVNS
-105 TKTEVEN
+105 EN
-112 TVKDTEDSEEKD
+112 TNENISEENKT
-124 NVKNTE
+124 VESEKETE
-130 NTEEITEETSTADVT
+130 KPIQETVEETVT
-145 ETTEKMSETKKDNI
+145 ETE
-159 TEEKEEKEDND
+159 TEEQTIIDDSENNEIK
-170 VRDVTD
+170 DVTD
-176 SAKEDIED
+176 SAKEEVENNENIEDVEDIED

-193 FNKSL
+193 FDNKVL

-211 KTEDDV
+211 KTED
-217 NGNVQNQEETEKET
+217 NGNDNVQNKETSDEKNVDDKTEKEINNT
-231 SEKKTVAVETE
+231 P
-242 KETNI
+242 
-247 TKSDVTETSKKEENE
+247 SDVTETSKKEENE
-262 KAKEIS
+262 NTKEIS

-293 KEDRKEVVKKFFQ
+293 KDDRKEVVKKFFQ

-349 YKGLIPEETSENLLI
+349 YRGLIPEETSENLLI